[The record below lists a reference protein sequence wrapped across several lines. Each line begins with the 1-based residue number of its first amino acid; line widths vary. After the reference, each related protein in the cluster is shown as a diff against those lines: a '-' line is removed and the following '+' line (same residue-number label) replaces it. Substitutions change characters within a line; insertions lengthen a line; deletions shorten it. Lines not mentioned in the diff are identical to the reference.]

1 LHIIYCKIVT
11 TSLLVTVNN
20 YTKLHIFP
28 RYIMSSNTYK
38 DAGVDITAGN
48 ELVDRIKP
56 LAKST
61 ARVGADAQLG
71 GFGGLFDLAACKYK
85 DPVLVSANDGVGTK
99 LKIAFD
105 ADKHDTIGID
115 LVAMCVNDLVVQG
128 AEPLFFLDYFAT
140 GKLENNVAYDVIKGI
155 ADGCKQAGAAL
166 IGGETAEMPGMYQ
179 DGHYD
184 LAGFAVG
191 AVERDKILPRG
202 DVQSGDVLIGIASSG
217 VHSNGYSLV
226 RHLVHN
232 NGFKYSDKAP
242 FSSDKPTLGE
252 ALLTPTIIYVKT
264 CLAAAKTGKV
274 KAFAH
279 ITGGGFTENIPRVL
293 ADNLAVEVDCA
304 AWQMPPVFKWLAQI
318 GNIKEAEMLRTFN
331 CGIGMIA
338 VVNAADVDEVS
349 EIIKSHG
356 DKCSVVGQV
365 ISNDGESVVYKNLD
379 RLY

>member
-1 LHIIYCKIVT
+1 M
-11 TSLLVTVNN
+11 N
-20 YTKLHIFP
+20 
-28 RYIMSSNTYK
+28 SNTYK
-38 DAGVDITAGN
+38 SAGVDITAGN

-61 ARVGADAQLG
+61 ARLGADADLG

-99 LKIAFD
+99 LKIAFEVN
-105 ADKHDTIGID
+105 KHDTIGID

-140 GKLENNVAYDVIKGI
+140 GKLENNVAFDVIKGI
-155 ADGCKQAGAAL
+155 ADGCKLAGAAL

-191 AVERDKILPRG
+191 AVERANILPRT
-202 DVQSGDVLIGIASSG
+202 DVQNGDVLIGIASSG

-226 RHLVHN
+226 RHLIAN
-232 NGFKYSDKAP
+232 NNFKYDEKVP
-242 FSSDKPTLGE
+242 FASSEATLGE
-252 ALLTPTIIYVKT
+252 ALLIPTKIYVKT
-264 CLAAAKTGKV
+264 CLALAKTDKV

-293 ADNLAVEVDCA
+293 PKNIGVEVDCG
-304 AWQMPPVFKWLAQI
+304 AWEVLPVFKWLAEI
-318 GNIKEAEMLRTFN
+318 GNIKQEEMLRTFN
-331 CGIGMIA
+331 CGVGM
-338 VVNAADVDEVS
+338 VLVADAQDAS
-349 EIIKSHG
+349 EIIKIIEAHG
-356 DKCSVVGQV
+356 ENATIVGKVIPQNGEQV
-365 ISNDGESVVYKNLD
+365 QYKNINN
-379 RLY
+379 LYK